1 MGYSERYGNIIK
13 EKIKP
18 QHAAAFF
25 GALITGI
32 ICHMPAMV
40 KFLPVYDS
48 FWNIYSPQDMI
59 SSGRPFLTYAC
70 GITSYY
76 NLPWINGIVGVF
88 YIALAAVLIAGLYE
102 IKNMFAAVA
111 LGGIL
116 AAFPAVTGT
125 FAFGYTL
132 DGYMLAFLLSTL
144 AVYLTHKYKWGFI
157 PGIFA
162 MGFAT
167 GIYQSYFFTGA
178 LLAITVCML
187 ALSEGKEWKK
197 VLSSAWRYAAMGLGG
212 YVFYLIALK
221 IMLAVK
227 HVTLSGYQ
235 GTDKV
240 LGLSFS
246 TIIPGLKAA
255 FTDFREFTFAG
266 GIFTEN
272 IFMKIAYTAFLSVAL
287 LGFGWQIYRNKV
299 YKKPVNLFL
308 IVLCAVLV
316 PFTASGVKIMSQ
328 DSLFHILMRMPWAV
342 LFATGIALFDRLT
355 LSGELKKQKE
365 EGMEVM
371 LVLFKVMGFVMA
383 FCMIFHFILAANVV
397 YFNLNE
403 RYEKTYA
410 LALRIADRL
419 EQTEGY
425 RQGDEVAILG
435 GFPNTL
441 NYPTTDITGKVT
453 GGYHETS
460 GDIAVESSEKYAEF
474 MKHFLNVTIEVP
486 DFEKQIEI
494 GGTEEFL
501 EMPCFPEKG
510 SIRQIDG
517 VWIIKING

>member
-18 QHAAAFF
+18 QYAAAFF

-88 YIALAAVLIAGLYE
+88 YIALAAVLIADLYE

-240 LGLSFS
+240 MGLSFS
-246 TIIPGLKAA
+246 TIM
-255 FTDFREFTFAG
+255 
-266 GIFTEN
+266 
-272 IFMKIAYTAFLSVAL
+272 FMFNSESDKNTLYQS
-287 LGFGWQIYRNKV
+287 
-299 YKKPVNLFL
+299 L
-308 IVLCAVLV
+308 ISI
-316 PFTASGVKIMSQ
+316 SG
-328 DSLFHILMRMPWAV
+328 
-342 LFATGIALFDRLT
+342 T
-355 LSGELKKQKE
+355 LISSKTPS
-365 EGMEVM
+365 
-371 LVLFKVMGFVMA
+371 
-383 FCMIFHFILAANVV
+383 HFIISTHLS
-397 YFNLNE
+397 F
-403 RYEKTYA
+403 
-410 LALRIADRL
+410 
-419 EQTEGY
+419 
-425 RQGDEVAILG
+425 
-435 GFPNTL
+435 
-441 NYPTTDITGKVT
+441 
-453 GGYHETS
+453 
-460 GDIAVESSEKYAEF
+460 
-474 MKHFLNVTIEVP
+474 
-486 DFEKQIEI
+486 
-494 GGTEEFL
+494 
-501 EMPCFPEKG
+501 
-510 SIRQIDG
+510 
-517 VWIIKING
+517 